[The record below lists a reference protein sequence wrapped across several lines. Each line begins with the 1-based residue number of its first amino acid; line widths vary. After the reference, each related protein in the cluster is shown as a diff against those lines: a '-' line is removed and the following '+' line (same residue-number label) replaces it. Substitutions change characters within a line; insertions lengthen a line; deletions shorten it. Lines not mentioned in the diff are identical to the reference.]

1 MQQKEVPFLEKYKQE
16 KELRQLQMQLE
27 EKVHELQ
34 CKEAK
39 IIELENFFSHVNN
52 TSSIKDKFKED

>member
-1 MQQKEVPFLEKYKQE
+1 MQQREVSFLEKYKQE

-39 IIELENFFSHVNN
+39 IIELENFFSHVHN

>member
-1 MQQKEVPFLEKYKQE
+1 
-16 KELRQLQMQLE
+16 MQLE

-34 CKEAK
+34 CKEAR
-39 IIELENFFSHVNN
+39 IIELENFFSHVHN

>member
-1 MQQKEVPFLEKYKQE
+1 MQQKESPFLEKYKQE

-27 EKVHELQ
+27 DKVHELQ

-39 IIELENFFSHVNN
+39 IIELENFISQVQN